1 MAETGNQAKGGKLS
15 VNGITVV
22 SPCLN
27 EEESIGLVVD
37 AAKQGIARTGLPGEV
52 LVVDNASKDRSAEVA
67 RAHGARVILE
77 QRRGY
82 GAALRAGF
90 EAAAHDILV
99 MGDGDLTYDFGR
111 LDDLVLPIVEGRSEF
126 VIGNRLRNV
135 KPGAM
140 PTLHRYIGTPMIS
153 WLMRFMF
160 RSKAVRDPNCGMR
173 AILKTTYRRLR
184 CVTTGMEFA
193 SEMIVQAIRNNV
205 TMLERDIVYHP
216 RTGVS
221 KLRTFKDGWRH
232 LRFMMLYSPTMM
244 LLLPGVLFW
253 VMSLLLAAPLAAGP
267 IMIETRRVDIH
278 FMIMAGLINIVS
290 LQVITI
296 GLLAKAYAH
305 LSGLRYDPVVAWFYR
320 WFSFERAVLVA
331 APLAVL
337 GLFVCFRVI
346 FGWVGRGFGTLDE
359 ARPLFFAAM
368 CLVNGVQMASSA
380 YLFSIM
386 ALPRH
391 LEELPKE
398 AVDTGIAD
406 R

>member
-1 MAETGNQAKGGKLS
+1 VAQSDSNQGGVRAA
-15 VNGITVV
+15 VNGIAVV
-22 SPCLN
+22 IPCLN

-37 AAKQGIARTGLPGEV
+37 AAKQGIAKTGLPGEV

-90 EAAAHDILV
+90 EAAAYDILV
-99 MGDGDLTYDFGR
+99 MGDGDLTYDFSR
-111 LDDLVLPIVEGRSEF
+111 LDELVMPIVEGQSEF

-135 KPGAM
+135 QPGAM

-160 RSKAVRDPNCGMR
+160 RSRAVRDPNCGMR
-173 AILKTTYRRLR
+173 AILKSTYKRLR

-205 TMLERDIVYHP
+205 RMLERDIVYHP

-221 KLRTFKDGWRH
+221 KLRTFQDGWRH

-244 LLLPGVLFW
+244 MLLPGVLFW
-253 VMSLLLAAPLAAGP
+253 LVSLNMATPLAFGP

-290 LQVITI
+290 IQIITI

-305 LSGLRYDPVVAWFYR
+305 LSGLRFDPVVAWFYR
-320 WFSFERAVLVA
+320 WFSFERAVMLAVPLVA
-331 APLAVL
+331 A
-337 GLFVCFRVI
+337 GLFVSLKVV
-346 FGWVGRGFGTLDE
+346 FGWVGKGFGTLDE

-368 CLVNGVQMASSA
+368 CLVNGVQIASAA

-398 AVDTGIAD
+398 AVDTAITD